1 METTTLE
8 THIPVALIPGASSVL
23 GRATAALLAAREV
36 RRRGAGRIVDISS
49 LAGAA

>member
-8 THIPVALIPGASSVL
+8 TPIPVAPITGASPGL
-23 GRATAALLAAREV
+23 GRAPAAREM
-36 RRRGAGRIVDISS
+36 RRRGAGRIVNLSS